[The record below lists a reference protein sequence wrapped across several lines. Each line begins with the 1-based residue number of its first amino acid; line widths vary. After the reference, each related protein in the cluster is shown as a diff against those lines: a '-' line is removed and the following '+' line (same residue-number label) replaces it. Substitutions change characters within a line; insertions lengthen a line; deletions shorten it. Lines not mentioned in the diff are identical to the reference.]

1 MLGSVSS
8 TKLTQRMKEAWLPM
22 PSYPRLLPEVVQESH
37 LLQRS
42 GNDIGRYSPDFMSE
56 KIQH

>member
-1 MLGSVSS
+1 MLGKICS

-22 PSYPRLLPEVVQESH
+22 PSYLLLSLEVGQESH

-42 GNDIGRYSPDFMSE
+42 GNDIDCYSLDFMSE
-56 KIQH
+56 KIRH